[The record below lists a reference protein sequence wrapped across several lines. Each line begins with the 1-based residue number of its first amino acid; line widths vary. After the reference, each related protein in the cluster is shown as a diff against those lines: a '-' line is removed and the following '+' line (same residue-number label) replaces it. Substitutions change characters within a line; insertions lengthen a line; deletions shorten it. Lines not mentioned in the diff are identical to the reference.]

1 LELFESSLENVRRVQ
16 KLYIKVLLIEESNSV
31 FHVQAQM
38 ESLDVIRRDYR
49 KNSVA
54 IIRSHA
60 PSDEEEN

>member
-1 LELFESSLENVRRVQ
+1 
-16 KLYIKVLLIEESNSV
+16 
-31 FHVQAQM
+31 M